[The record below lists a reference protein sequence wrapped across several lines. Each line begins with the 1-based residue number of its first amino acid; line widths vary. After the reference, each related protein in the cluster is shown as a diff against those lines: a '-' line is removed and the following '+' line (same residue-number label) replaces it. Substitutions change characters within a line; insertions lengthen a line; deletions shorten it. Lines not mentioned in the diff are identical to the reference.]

1 MLTLEELWSC
11 FSLVPCWPLA
21 GRSRGSSWCPQP
33 PDSAGCSGL
42 FPIFLAERFKFFAP
56 CNLRNII
63 YIYVDVNTLLIIL
76 HICINTHL
84 YSLYIHIWSYILYIY
99 MFLGGFLSHGVTPI
113 SSSDSTMV
121 FFHRKNPPLAEQP
134 SGYPQWPGDSLAIR
148 WCDVH
153 PGVILKWCED
163 L

>member
-1 MLTLEELWSC
+1 MKMLTLEELWSC

-63 YIYVDVNTLLIIL
+63 YIYICGREYIVNYTPYMYKHTSIQSIHTYMII
-76 HICINTHL
+76 
-84 YSLYIHIWSYILYIY
+84 YIIYIY

-148 WCDVH
+148 WC
-153 PGVILKWCED
+153 
-163 L
+163 